1 MTSISVGDSPLQFSL
16 IQGADVA
23 GVIAA
28 TGDDVDASRIDTR
41 RNFVTVRNLSIS
53 GVIKPLLAGTYP
65 LSELGRAQDD
75 FKKKNFIGK
84 LVIKVD

>member
-1 MTSISVGDSPLQFSL
+1 VTDTPYASPGD
-16 IQGADVA
+16 
-23 GVIAA
+23 
-28 TGDDVDASRIDTR
+28 
-41 RNFVTVRNLSIS
+41 
-53 GVIKPLLAGTYP
+53 IKPLLAGTYP